1 MIHLIND
8 HSELDYLLGK
18 EWMTVVLNLPKEK
31 KREVYEWL
39 EEETCHAVLILR
51 VPRQKSPGISVQE
64 PYTYEYMGRSEFIFE
79 SIDEALTFKLTW
91 GGK

>member
-18 EWMTVVLNLPKEK
+18 EWMTVVLSLPKEK
-31 KREVYEWL
+31 KREVYEWI
-39 EEETCHAVLILR
+39 EEETCHTVLILR
-51 VPRQKSPGISVQE
+51 VPRQKSPGVSVQE